1 MSQLRE
7 LATVNAEPRRV
18 ELARLLAAGLIRV
31 LLKKSSND
39 LEEATL
45 VEAENSADGLEDS

>member
-7 LATVNAEPRRV
+7 LATVSTEPRRV
-18 ELARLLAAGLIRV
+18 ELARLLASGLIRV